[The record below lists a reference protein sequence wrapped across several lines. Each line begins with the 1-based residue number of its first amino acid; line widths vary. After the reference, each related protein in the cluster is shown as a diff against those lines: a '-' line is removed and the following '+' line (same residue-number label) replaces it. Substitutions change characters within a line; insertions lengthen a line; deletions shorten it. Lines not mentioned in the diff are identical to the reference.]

1 MPAPIREARK
11 PLRSSLRAKRMELL
25 GDAELN
31 ARLEAAWSWSGASKN
46 DGRRRCTRVFGQ
58 ARLAFSNPFPPS
70 VITTSGGAM
79 RAMSAAHAC
88 AFSAGCQPITCFS
101 VQAIIITTSRPSQ
114 RPSTST
120 TWWTSS
126 QRTGHRSPELIRE
139 MPEGASGT
147 ELALGLFESSHLR
160 NSSSSLGSLS

>member
-1 MPAPIREARK
+1 
-11 PLRSSLRAKRMELL
+11 
-25 GDAELN
+25 
-31 ARLEAAWSWSGASKN
+31 
-46 DGRRRCTRVFGQ
+46 
-58 ARLAFSNPFPPS
+58 
-70 VITTSGGAM
+70 M

-88 AFSAGCQPITCFS
+88 AFSLLARCQPITCFS

-126 QRTGHRSPELIRE
+126 QTGATGHRSQNLFVRCRKVRPG
-139 MPEGASGT
+139 MPNSPWVF
-147 ELALGLFESSHLR
+147 FESSHLR